1 MTSRVLKDTVEMLAL
16 KSVNNTLDLM
26 PVIRKG
32 LPSSALK
39 AVSKRLEM
47 TPQATGES
55 LGIAKRT
62 LARRLKDREVLSTEE
77 SERVVR
83 LARIL
88 AYAFEVF
95 GNPEKARRWLQK
107 PNRALAGEIP
117 LHMLDTDIGA
127 NAVYEELG
135 RIDYGVFA

>member
-1 MTSRVLKDTVEMLAL
+1 MTNRVLKETAEMLAL
-16 KSVNNTLDLM
+16 KSVNDTLDLM

-55 LGIAKRT
+55 LGMAKRT
-62 LARRLKDREVLSTEE
+62 LARRLKERGPLSTEE

-83 LARIL
+83 LARTL
-88 AYAFEVF
+88 ATGQGVHPRTREYARVLHWRD
-95 GNPEKARRWLQK
+95 AT
-107 PNRALAGEIP
+107 GEP
-117 LHMLDTDIGA
+117 
-127 NAVYEELG
+127 
-135 RIDYGVFA
+135 